1 MISDGTTPMMQ
12 SFAGRMLLSHN
23 FNLTDERVPMLS
35 REAFAA
41 IFTEGLADAQM
52 QCRLIDHPHW
62 AVEVRF
68 GTELSPVQVGEQC
81 AQVLLEARKTHQ
93 PHPDQLPVILVLGGL
108 KTTPATG
115 PLPALQPGEW
125 GVDVVE
131 TASAEM
137 FLQEIGWTETV
148 ATRSPD
154 TVFKVV
160 L

>member
-1 MISDGTTPMMQ
+1 MTQPFS
-12 SFAGRMLLSHN
+12 GRILLSHN
-23 FNLTDERVPMLS
+23 FNLTDERVPILN
-35 REAFAA
+35 REAFTTV
-41 IFTEGLADAQM
+41 FTEGLADASM
-52 QCRLIDHPHW
+52 QCRPIDHPHW
-62 AVEVRF
+62 MVEVCF
-68 GTELSPVQVGEQC
+68 GTDFSPMQVGERC
-81 AQVLLEARKTHQ
+81 AQVLLDARKANQ
-93 PHPDQLPVILVLGGL
+93 PHSEQLPVILVLGGL

-125 GVDVVE
+125 GADVVE
-131 TASAEM
+131 TASAEL

>member
-1 MISDGTTPMMQ
+1 MTQ
-12 SFAGRMLLSHN
+12 LVAGRMLLSHN
-23 FNLTDERVPMLS
+23 FNLTDERVPLLS

-41 IFTEGLADAQM
+41 VFTEGLIDARM

-62 AVEVRF
+62 VVEVCF
-68 GTELSPVQVGEQC
+68 GTELSPMQAGERC
-81 AQVLLEARKTHQ
+81 AQILLDARKADQ
-93 PHPDQLPVILVLGGL
+93 PHPERLSTILALGGL

-115 PLPALQPGEW
+115 PWPALQPGEW

-131 TASAEM
+131 TASAEL
-137 FLQEIGWTETV
+137 FLQEIVWAETV
-148 ATRSPD
+148 ATRAPD